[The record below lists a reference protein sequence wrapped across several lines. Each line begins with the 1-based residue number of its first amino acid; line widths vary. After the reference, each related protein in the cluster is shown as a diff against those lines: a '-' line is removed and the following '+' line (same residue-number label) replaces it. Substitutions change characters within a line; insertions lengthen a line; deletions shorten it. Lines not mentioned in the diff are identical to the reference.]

1 MQDLQTET
9 YPMRRNVPTMVRQA
23 SCGSSTSANVAAS
36 RNCTKHQVKC
46 DYMENVGS
54 DSEGQQSP
62 EQAAVMLTPNSEN
75 RVDLW
80 QQSGNYPFPDL
91 QVFPPPHAHEYSKN
105 DLRLIHHLSTISN
118 DLLLKGS
125 TSLTMWSQKMPK

>member
-1 MQDLQTET
+1 
-9 YPMRRNVPTMVRQA
+9 
-23 SCGSSTSANVAAS
+23 
-36 RNCTKHQVKC
+36 
-46 DYMENVGS
+46 MENFGS

-62 EQAAVMLTPNSEN
+62 EQPAVMLTPNSES

-91 QVFPPPHAHEYSKN
+91 QVFPPPPAHDYTRN
-105 DLRLIHHLSTISN
+105 DLRLIHHLANMSN

-125 TSLTMWSQKMPK
+125 TGLTMWSQKMPK